1 MTVETLEIGGQTI
14 EFLTPVDDATCVF
27 RGTIPAGGGVHLHS
41 HADPEAFVAV
51 SGTAEGYIEGSGWR
65 RVGPGDALAIPD
77 NAKHAWRNEGDEPAV
92 MIVVTTATM
101 GRFFREVAGASLEEF
116 LATADRYGFWN
127 SISG

>member
-14 EFLTPVDDATCVF
+14 EFLTP
-27 RGTIPAGGGVHLHS
+27 
-41 HADPEAFVAV
+41 
-51 SGTAEGYIEGSGWR
+51 AEGFVEGSGWR
-65 RVGPGDALAIPD
+65 RIGPGDALAIPG

-92 MIVVTTATM
+92 MIVVTTANL
-101 GRFFREVAGASLEEF
+101 GRFLREVADASLEEF